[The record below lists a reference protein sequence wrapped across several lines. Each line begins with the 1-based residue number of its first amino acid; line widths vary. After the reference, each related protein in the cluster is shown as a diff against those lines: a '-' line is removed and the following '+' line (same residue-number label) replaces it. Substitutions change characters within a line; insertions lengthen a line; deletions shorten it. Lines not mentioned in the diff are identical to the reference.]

1 MATKSIVGYIRVST
15 REQEE
20 RGISIEAQEEKIRKH
35 AKDKDLVL
43 SKIYYDKAESGK
55 DLNRPSLKEIMDG
68 INAEKISHLIV
79 YKLDRL
85 TRSLADLANL
95 LVVIV
100 KKDIALVSVVET
112 IDTSTATGRLMVQMI
127 GMFAEW
133 ERGQIVERTQ
143 VAIDLKRSKGEKL
156 GGRVPYGYR
165 VKKKGDSKILEAC
178 EPEQAIIRGV
188 LKARR
193 EGRGYQDIAL
203 ALDEQGVKCRKA
215 KRWYTSMVRDICLRA
230 GVQREKKR
238 A

>member
-1 MATKSIVGYIRVST
+1 MAEDTRAVVGYIRVSSE
-15 REQEE
+15 EQKKS
-20 RGISIEAQEEKIRKH
+20 GLSIEAQEEKIKQY
-35 AKDKDLVL
+35 AGIKDLRLV
-43 SKIYYDKAESGK
+43 KVYRDEAESGK
-55 DLNRPSLKEIMDG
+55 DMNRPSMREIMERIEAG
-68 INAEKISHLIV
+68 KIGHLVV

-85 TRSLADLANL
+85 TRSLADLSHL
-95 LVVIV
+95 LVLFD
-100 KKDIALVSVVET
+100 KKDITLSSVQET

-133 ERGQIVERTQ
+133 ERGQIVERTR
-143 VAIDLKRSKGEKL
+143 VALNRKREKGEKL

-165 VKKKGDSKILEAC
+165 AKKGMLVPYD
-178 EPEQAIIRGV
+178 PEQAIVRGI

-203 ALDEQGVKCRKA
+203 ALDEQGVKPRGA
-215 KRWYTSMVRDICLRA
+215 KRWYTSLVRSICLRA